1 MKHFIRAC
9 LLQSSWIT
17 VMRASFAAMLLA
29 ACAPLAIG
37 QEAVTPKEELD
48 VTMQI
53 IADPDAKIP
62 DEIVRHI
69 PVPSRKT
76 AERAAASDA
85 PAAEAAAKA
94 QERAKK
100 ARELAAEM
108 SQRSNEQTQ
117 QAAERREQSRRSAA
131 EERRKNPPKTP
142 SPERPPR

>member
-1 MKHFIRAC
+1 MKHFVRTC
-9 LLQSSWIT
+9 LLQSAWMT
-17 VMRASFAAMLLA
+17 VMRAALAGTLLA
-29 ACAPLAIG
+29 IYAPLAVG
-37 QEAVTPKEELD
+37 QETVTPKEDLD

-53 IADPDAKIP
+53 IADPNAKIP

-76 AERAAASDA
+76 AERSAASDA
-85 PAAEAAAKA
+85 PASETADKA

-108 SQRSNEQTQ
+108 AERSNEQAQ

-131 EERRKNPPKTP
+131 EAHRQNPPKTP